1 MSARRGENR
10 PRNAARGARE
20 GNGDASRPMER
31 ARKPVQTSLTAR
43 DVQEAIEERIS
54 KGLYPLGHRLPPLRS
69 IAAELGTSPSTVSR
83 AVQEMIRD
91 GWLEVQERQFVRVR
105 SQLPHKSARHAEVRR
120 AIQSIAHKWKL
131 WGGGEQEL
139 LGEIRE
145 IVAEAFEGE
154 GPFVFT
160 ECNNND
166 LNYMGEQLAGELPHL
181 SIGRALIAD
190 LDATRLRENKSVVL
204 VPYYHYAEVK
214 EQVGQDV
221 SIVPVHTSPSAET
234 LDELLT
240 IPSGSNVLVVGH
252 NERSVARLSGIV
264 RAYVDARINAI
275 MEDEKEKLS
284 KFAPSADVIF
294 AVWSVAEAAAAVP
307 GVKRVIVVGV
317 GGGGYHSNRCGVP
330 ARGGFFGGGLNGK
343 V

>member
-1 MSARRGENR
+1 MNARRAEKHSQNSGHGKG
-10 PRNAARGARE
+10 NANGSSMKQRE
-20 GNGDASRPMER
+20 Q
-31 ARKPVQTSLTAR
+31 ARKPLQTSLTAR
-43 DVQEAIEERIS
+43 DVQEAVEERIS
-54 KGLYPLGHRLPPLRS
+54 KGLYPLGQRLPPLRS

-105 SQLPHKSARHAEVRR
+105 SQLPHKSARHAEVQRS
-120 AIQSIAHKWKL
+120 IQSIAHKWKL

-145 IVAEAFEGE
+145 IVAEVFEGE

-160 ECNNND
+160 ECNDDD
-166 LNYMGEQLAGELPHL
+166 LNYMGQQLASELPHL

-190 LDATRLRENKSVVL
+190 LDAPRLRQNKSVVL

-240 IPSGSNVLVVGH
+240 VPAGSSVLVVGH
-252 NERSVARLSGIV
+252 NKRSVTRLSGIV
-264 RAYVDARINAI
+264 RDYVDARINAI
-275 MEDEKEKLS
+275 LEDEKEKLV
-284 KFAPSADVIF
+284 KLAPQADVVF
-294 AVWSVAEAAAAVP
+294 AVWSVAQAVAAVP
-307 GVKRVIVVGV
+307 GVKRVIVVRFALDTSLGAKRSGRTSFQPV
-317 GGGGYHSNRCGVP
+317 GF
-330 ARGGFFGGGLNGK
+330 ALGK
-343 V
+343 D

>member
-1 MSARRGENR
+1 MTGQRTEKHSRNPGYGKGDTNGSA
-10 PRNAARGARE
+10 PRQRLQ
-20 GNGDASRPMER
+20 
-31 ARKPVQTSLTAR
+31 ARKPLQTSLTAR
-43 DVQEAIEERIS
+43 DVQEAVEERIS
-54 KGLYPLGHRLPPLRS
+54 KGLYPLGQRLPPLRS

-105 SQLPHKSARHAEVRR
+105 SQLPHKSARHAEVQR

-131 WGGGEQEL
+131 WGGDEQGL
-139 LGEIRE
+139 LGEIQK
-145 IVAEAFEGE
+145 IVTEVFEGE

-160 ECNNND
+160 ECNDND

-181 SIGRALIAD
+181 SIGRSLIAD
-190 LDATRLRENKSVVL
+190 LDAPRLRQNKSVVL

-240 IPSGSNVLVVGH
+240 VPAGSNVLVVGH
-252 NERSVARLSGIV
+252 NKRSVARLSGIV
-264 RAYVDARINAI
+264 RDYVDARISVI
-275 MEDEKEKLS
+275 VEDEKEKLL
-284 KFAPSADVIF
+284 KLAPQADVVF
-294 AVWSVAEAAAAVP
+294 AVWSVAEAVAAVP
-307 GVKRVIVVGV
+307 GVKRVIVVRFALDTSLSSRTGLRPV
-317 GGGGYHSNRCGVP
+317 GFRPGRE
-330 ARGGFFGGGLNGK
+330 
-343 V
+343 

>member
-1 MSARRGENR
+1 M
-10 PRNAARGARE
+10 
-20 GNGDASRPMER
+20 
-31 ARKPVQTSLTAR
+31 QTSLTAR
-43 DVQEAIEERIS
+43 DVQEAVEERIS
-54 KGLYPLGHRLPPLRS
+54 KGLYALGRRLPPLRS

-105 SQLPHKSARHAEVRR
+105 SQLPHKSARHAEVQR

-131 WGGGEQEL
+131 WGGEEQEL
-139 LGEIRE
+139 LGDIRE
-145 IVAEAFEGE
+145 IVAEVFEAE

-160 ECNNND
+160 ECNHND
-166 LNYMGEQLAGELPHL
+166 LNYLGDQLAGELPNL

-190 LDATRLRENKSVVL
+190 LDASRLRQNKSVIL
-204 VPYYHYAEVK
+204 VPDYHYAEVK

-240 IPSGSNVLVVGH
+240 VPPGSKVLVVGH
-252 NERSVARLSGIV
+252 NKRSVTRLSGIV
-264 RAYVDARINAI
+264 RDYVDAKITAI
-275 MEDEKEKLS
+275 LEDETEKLA
-284 KFAPSADVIF
+284 KIAPQVDLVF

-307 GVKRVIVVGV
+307 GVKRVIVVRFALDTSLDAKRRLGATMAAQE
-317 GGGGYHSNRCGVP
+317 S
-330 ARGGFFGGGLNGK
+330 
-343 V
+343 